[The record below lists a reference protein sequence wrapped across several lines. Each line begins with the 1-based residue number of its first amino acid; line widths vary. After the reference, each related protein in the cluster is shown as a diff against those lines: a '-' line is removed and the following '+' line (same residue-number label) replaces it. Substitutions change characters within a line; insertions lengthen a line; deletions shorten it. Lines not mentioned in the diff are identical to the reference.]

1 MLAQFVTKE
10 ALNKSISQINRKIK
24 DLIDKI
30 NTSPGLNEDDAMFTK
45 KHLGPQACAS
55 CDKNLVNIAG
65 MPVDYHV
72 WKKLPF
78 RDMNDRIARYGP
90 GFSKLLSSMRN
101 IEDLNLNQSP
111 NA

>member
-1 MLAQFVTKE
+1 M
-10 ALNKSISQINRKIK
+10 K
-24 DLIDKI
+24 DLNDI
-30 NTSPGLNEDDAMFTK
+30 NISKSVINEEDAMLSK

-55 CDKNLVNIAG
+55 CDKNLINISG

-101 IEDLNLNQSP
+101 IDDFNINQTP
-111 NA
+111 NGLP

>member
-1 MLAQFVTKE
+1 M
-10 ALNKSISQINRKIK
+10 K
-24 DLIDKI
+24 DLNDI
-30 NTSPGLNEDDAMFTK
+30 NISKSVMNEEDAMLSK

-55 CDKNLVNIAG
+55 CDKGLINISG

-101 IEDLNLNQSP
+101 IDDFNLNQTP
-111 NA
+111 NGLP